1 MGSAFG
7 IRTFETDDA
16 TAWLE
21 SFTEAPGT
29 SALRAVLEVHGRP
42 GLGDAR
48 LALAGAEVVAAWCG
62 RPAPE
67 IPPQVTAWL
76 LGRTAA
82 VSERALDLARAAV
95 DQVLADSALRDSW
108 EEYGE
113 LEAWRSAVVDLR
125 RRLGD

>member
-1 MGSAFG
+1 MSSAFG

-16 TAWLE
+16 AAWLE
-21 SFTEAPGT
+21 DFAEAPDT
-29 SALRAVLEVHGRP
+29 SSLRTALQLEGRP
-42 GLGDAR
+42 ALGEAR

-82 VSERALDLARAAV
+82 VNERALDMARAAV
-95 DQVLADSALRDSW
+95 DQVLSDSALRDSW

>member
-16 TAWLE
+16 TEWLDRFAAE
-21 SFTEAPGT
+21 PDIGMLRT
-29 SALRAVLEVHGRP
+29 ALQ
-42 GLGDAR
+42 LGEHPDLRSAR

-82 VSERALDLARAAV
+82 VSERALDMARAAV

-113 LEAWRSAVVDLR
+113 LHAWRSAVVDLR
-125 RRLGD
+125 QRLGS